1 MQIGVVSS
9 QQFRKGGKVPTGMM
23 KGASHEQGGIKF
35 GVQGRNELYE
45 MEGDEFIFNR
55 ETSLKNQKWFDKI
68 NNEKIDLDNLLASVR
83 LDSMQLNPILSTT
96 FVNQNGQ
103 LEDRLKQVEKAIIDL
118 PNRMPQASFNADSRG
133 LSFRMKQII
142 DKENAWKR

>member
-1 MQIGVVSS
+1 
-9 QQFRKGGKVPTGMM
+9 MM

-45 MEGDEFIFNR
+45 MEGDEFIFNK
-55 ETSLKNQKWFDKI
+55 ETSLKNAKWFDKI
-68 NNEKIDLDNLLASVR
+68 NNEKIDLDRLLASVR

-118 PNRMPQASFNADSRG
+118 PNRMPQTSFNADSRG
-133 LSFRMKQII
+133 LSMTMKKII